1 MLSPRV
7 NHWLLWGLAGGAG
20 LFGADGP
27 VSFTRDI
34 QPVFES
40 SCWKCHGGA
49 VQLSKLDLRS
59 REAALKGGQRGPA
72 MVPGKAA
79 DSRLYRV
86 VAGLEKP
93 NMPLDGKLSA
103 AQISAIKDWIDQGAA
118 WDGVPAGK
126 GPDTATQLS
135 ALEDMPI
142 PPEAAVF
149 TSDGPDGKVNSSSV
163 TSSSSPKPN
172 SPSNASGCNP

>member
-1 MLSPRV
+1 
-7 NHWLLWGLAGGAG
+7 
-20 LFGADGP
+20 
-27 VSFTRDI
+27 
-34 QPVFES
+34 
-40 SCWKCHGGA
+40 
-49 VQLSKLDLRS
+49 
-59 REAALKGGQRGPA
+59 

-126 GPDTATQLS
+126 SPDTATQLS

-142 PPEAAVF
+142 PPEARQSWAFQKPVRAAVPAVRGNPANPIDRF
-149 TSDGPDGKVNSSSV
+149 LEKARVEKGLKAA
-163 TSSSSPKPN
+163 PKADRITLLRRAYLDLIGLPPPRPRPPN
-172 SPSNASGCNP
+172 SWPIKTRAPGRT